1 MADGDRIMLF
11 TVLYD
16 RDYDKLLLHIGHANS
31 FLQINEEGTLGD
43 IIGHFFKGRTQEIV
57 GEAPAEI
64 LTIPLAALKT
74 QTLGLITVAAGAP

>member
-1 MADGDRIMLF
+1 MAGGERVMLF

-43 IIGHFFKGRTQEIV
+43 IIGHFFKGRTQGIV
-57 GEAPAEI
+57 GDAPAEL
-64 LTIPLAALKT
+64 LTIPLAALKM
-74 QTLGLITVAAGAP
+74 QSLGPITVAAGAP